1 LLGQLLWHNYNGDE
15 HSFSVQEQS
24 GIWFLHHQIYKYNI
38 FQINYTTYDLCRAYD
53 MLNLR
58 TCANFMM
65 LSHED
70 SEEPE
75 TKFLYWFRQIV
86 GIFHT
91 AIIYT
96 GPGSHSV
103 KPQHVEFL
111 FVWWFDH
118 DIGHR
123 GGWNVKQPH

>member
-1 LLGQLLWHNYNGDE
+1 
-15 HSFSVQEQS
+15 
-24 GIWFLHHQIYKYNI
+24 
-38 FQINYTTYDLCRAYD
+38 
-53 MLNLR
+53 
-58 TCANFMM
+58 M

-70 SEEPE
+70 NEEPE

-91 AIIYT
+91 TIIYT

-111 FVWWFDH
+111 IVWWFGH
-118 DIGHR
+118 DIGHQ
-123 GGWNVKQPH
+123 GGWNVKQPHWISFVDGADKAAFGFLDPQEVIQGVHLILAFHYGQMCDLLPPSCFAYPGWDNDEDWQFIYVNQ